1 MARDDD
7 DHMPGNVTTRDTAR
21 AFRDTQGHLVPPR
34 PNAPLLYGTDG
45 APRMSEAME
54 RYLAEPHERIERRGD
69 LPAPLSFADAWARL
83 HAEEPPLAA
92 AVEQTVIHR
101 LTVRDAAPVLGCGF
115 ATAARRKGAGLAA
128 LSIWTGLPV
137 LAVACQVET
146 LTA

>member
-1 MARDDD
+1 MAKQDTNRRDDNAEPLKLHSHRDID
-7 DHMPGNVTTRDTAR
+7 DAGV
-21 AFRDTQGHLVPPR
+21 
-34 PNAPLLYGTDG
+34 
-45 APRMSEAME
+45 PRMTRRMEAYIC
-54 RYLAEPHERIERRGD
+54 RPHERVERCGD

-101 LTVRDAAPVLGCGF
+101 LTVRDAALALGCGS

-137 LAVACQVET
+137 LTVAPHAR
-146 LTA
+146 LKP

>member
-1 MARDDD
+1 MNHDDD
-7 DHMPGNVTTRDTAR
+7 NIPTNVTIRDTAK
-21 AFRDTQGHLVPPR
+21 AFRDAQGQFVPPR

-54 RYLAEPHERIERRGD
+54 RYLAEPHERIERCGD

-101 LTVRDAAPVLGCGF
+101 LTVRDAAPVLGCGS

-137 LAVACQVET
+137 VDVARQVET

>member
-1 MARDDD
+1 MTKDVSNDAAHNILKLHSHHDLD
-7 DHMPGNVTTRDTAR
+7 A
-21 AFRDTQGHLVPPR
+21 A
-34 PNAPLLYGTDG
+34 G
-45 APRMSEAME
+45 APRMTNAME
-54 RYLAEPHERIERRGD
+54 VYICQPHEHSERRGN

-101 LTVRDAAPVLGCGF
+101 LTVRAAAPVLGCGS

-137 LAVACQVET
+137 LAVARQVET

>member
-1 MARDDD
+1 MARNDASDHAEPLKLHSHRDLDD
-7 DHMPGNVTTRDTAR
+7 
-21 AFRDTQGHLVPPR
+21 
-34 PNAPLLYGTDG
+34 DG
-45 APRMSEAME
+45 APRMTRAME
-54 RYLAEPHERIERRGD
+54 RYIARPQARVTRPGD

-101 LTVRDAAPVLGCGF
+101 LTVRAAAPVLGCCS

-137 LAVACQVET
+137 LAVARQIET

>member
-1 MARDDD
+1 MTKDVSDDAAHNILKLHSHHD
-7 DHMPGNVTTRDTAR
+7 LDA
-21 AFRDTQGHLVPPR
+21 A
-34 PNAPLLYGTDG
+34 G
-45 APRMSEAME
+45 APRMTNAME
-54 RYLAEPHERIERRGD
+54 VYICQPHERVEQRGD

-101 LTVRDAAPVLGCGF
+101 LTVRDAAPVLGCGS

-137 LAVACQVET
+137 LTVARQVET

>member
-1 MARDDD
+1 MSYSNDNAEPLKLHSRRDLDD
-7 DHMPGNVTTRDTAR
+7 T
-21 AFRDTQGHLVPPR
+21 
-34 PNAPLLYGTDG
+34 G
-45 APRMSEAME
+45 APRMTGAME
-54 RYLAEPHERIERRGD
+54 CYICRPHERVTRPGD
-69 LPAPLSFADAWARL
+69 LPAPVSFAEAWARL

-101 LTVRDAAPVLGCGF
+101 LTVRDAAPVLGCGS

-137 LAVACQVET
+137 LVVARQVET

>member
-1 MARDDD
+1 MSYSND
-7 DHMPGNVTTRDTAR
+7 
-21 AFRDTQGHLVPPR
+21 
-34 PNAPLLYGTDG
+34 NAEPLKLHSHHDLAADG
-45 APRMSEAME
+45 APRMTASME
-54 RYLAEPHERIERRGD
+54 RYISRPQARVTRPGD
-69 LPAPLSFADAWARL
+69 LPAPVSFAEAWARL
-83 HAEEPPLAA
+83 RAEEPPLAA

-101 LTVRDAAPVLGCGF
+101 LTVRDAAPLLGCGS